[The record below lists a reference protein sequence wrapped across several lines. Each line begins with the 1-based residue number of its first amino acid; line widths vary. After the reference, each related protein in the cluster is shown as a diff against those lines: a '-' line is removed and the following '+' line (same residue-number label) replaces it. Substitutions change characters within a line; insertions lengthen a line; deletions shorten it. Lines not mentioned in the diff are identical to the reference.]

1 MIIERSACTKISSYL
16 SRDIPPDNREMPR
29 DGSKPRV
36 LVPYRVGSKLK
47 AYEDAIRAGGME
59 PVPAFVGD
67 PVSLDKVAG
76 LLLMGG
82 SDLNPK
88 QYGEDRRPETDEP
101 DDERDE
107 AELHLIDEAIAKD
120 LPILG
125 ICRGLQILNVYHGG
139 TLIQHLARAEPHHV
153 DTQDKSAPAHEVAI
167 EPGSKLAQIA
177 GTTRWRV
184 NSRHHQVASKIGEQ
198 LRVTA
203 RAVGDGIVEAIERDD
218 KPFVLAVQWHPEDQF
233 SRDAEQLKLFRAF
246 ADALE

>member
-1 MIIERSACTKISSYL
+1 M
-16 SRDIPPDNREMPR
+16 
-29 DGSKPRV
+29 
-36 LVPYRVGSKLK
+36 PYRVGKKLK

-67 PVSLDKVAG
+67 SISLNDIDG

-82 SDLNPK
+82 SDVNPK
-88 QYGEDRRPETDEP
+88 QYGEERRAETDEP

-107 AELHLIDEAIAKD
+107 AELRLIDEAIAKD

-139 TLIQHLARAEPHHV
+139 TLIQHLAPSEPH
-153 DTQDKSAPAHEVAI
+153 DIETEDKGAPAHEVAI
-167 EPGSKLAQIA
+167 EPDSKLAQIA
-177 GTTRWRV
+177 GTVRWRV

-203 RAVGDGIVEAIERDD
+203 RAGDGMVEAIERED

-233 SRDAEQLKLFRAF
+233 TSDAEQLKLFRAF
-246 ADALE
+246 ADALG